1 MRCVPCIL
9 LLALT
14 MVVPG
19 AGWGADAPG
28 ASWTQPVVAPQ
39 ASPERHHRLVVLS
52 DIEADP
58 DDTQSFVRLLLYAN
72 AIDIEAMIATT
83 SVHQKTRVAP
93 ESIRRVIEAY
103 GRVRN
108 NLLLHEPGF
117 PEAQGLLDR
126 VTQGLPEY
134 GMKGVGQ
141 GKDSPGSNRIIELL
155 DRADDRPLWVSVWGG
170 PNTLAQAL
178 YRLRA
183 SRSPAEVDRL
193 VGKLRVYAISDQDD
207 TGIWLRTEFPKLFY
221 VVSPGGY
228 GHSTWGAINA
238 VVEGIDNTT
247 ISNAWLARNIQQGH
261 GPLGA
266 LYPDVAYGME
276 GDTPSWLALIPNGL
290 HVPERPDWG
299 GWGGRYELYQPR
311 HEDLDL
317 DGFTGGV
324 PIPPEPRAIWTNAVD
339 TFVRRLPG
347 DHGLAVRSDD
357 RTFTGNRATLWR
369 WRDDIQHDF
378 AARMDWC
385 VSPYATANHP
395 PVPALGHPAAF
406 TVTSGDWFT
415 LDASGSSD
423 PDGDSLSYQW
433 IYYPE
438 AGGSPASF
446 SIDGPA
452 NLYQKRLVA
461 PPVSKPETLHF
472 ILAVTDKGTPALTRY
487 KRVIVTV
494 VPAR

>member
-1 MRCVPCIL
+1 
-9 LLALT
+9 
-14 MVVPG
+14 
-19 AGWGADAPG
+19 
-28 ASWTQPVVAPQ
+28 
-39 ASPERHHRLVVLS
+39 
-52 DIEADP
+52 
-58 DDTQSFVRLLLYAN
+58 
-72 AIDIEAMIATT
+72 
-83 SVHQKTRVAP
+83 VHQKTRVAP

-103 GRVRN
+103 GRVRD

-117 PEAQGLLDR
+117 PEARVLLDR

-134 GMKGVGQ
+134 GLKGVGE

-178 YRLRA
+178 YRIRKA
-183 SRSPAEVDRL
+183 RSPADVDRL
-193 VGKLRVYAISDQDD
+193 VAKLRVYTISDQDD
-207 TGIWLRTEFPKLFY
+207 TGIWLRTEFPTLFY
-221 VVSPGGY
+221 IVSPGGY
-228 GHSTWGAINA
+228 AHSTWGAINA

-266 LYPDVAYGME
+266 VYPDVAYGME
-276 GDTPSWLALIPNGL
+276 GDTPAWLALIPNGL
-290 HVPERPDWG
+290 QVPDRPDWG

-317 DGFTGGV
+317 GGFTGGV
-324 PIPPEPRAIWTNAVD
+324 PIPPEPRAIWTNAAD
-339 TFVRRLPG
+339 TFARRLPG
-347 DHGLAVRSDD
+347 EHGLAVHVDG
-357 RTFTGNRATLWR
+357 RTFSGNRVTLWR
-369 WRDDIQHDF
+369 WRDDFQNDF

-385 VSPYATANHP
+385 LAPYAKANHP
-395 PVPALGHPAAF
+395 PVPALGHPATF
-406 TVTSGDWFT
+406 TVASGQGFV
-415 LDASGSSD
+415 LDANGSSD

-433 IYYPE
+433 IFYPE
-438 AGGSPASF
+438 AGRSPASF
-446 SIDGPA
+446 SIEGPA
-452 NLYQKRLVA
+452 NLHQKYLVA
-461 PPVSKPETLHF
+461 PKVSKPETLHF